1 MFPRFEGQS
10 PGLHGPVDRVY
21 GYLEGFPALDL
32 FRRPAFL
39 EPSPEKGLQL
49 FVLQLEGRPA
59 AFATQ
64 TIELVCLVGT
74 VGSLDEITPELPA
87 DRRWTSV
94 QSTGNLADSVSL
106 STKTQYTFSL
116 CCCKMPPART
126 DGGNP
131 WVSVSFAVCALAK
144 LIYRE

>member
-1 MFPRFEGQS
+1 MFPRFKGQS

-21 GYLEGFPALDL
+21 GYIKGFPALDL

-59 AFATQ
+59 AFAAQ
-64 TIELVCLVGT
+64 TIELVCLVGAA
-74 VGSLDEITPELPA
+74 GAPDGIAPKLSA
-87 DRRWTSV
+87 DRLWASV
-94 QSTGNLADSVSL
+94 QGSGNLADSVSL

-116 CCCKMPPART
+116 CCCKMVATHGCQSPSLF
-126 DGGNP
+126 
-131 WVSVSFAVCALAK
+131 VLS
-144 LIYRE
+144 